1 MARQMSR
8 QDADPTFL
16 TRRRFVGALAAS
28 AAGLALSACAQPA
41 AAPAA
46 TAAPPA
52 SNATSASTSNATSA
66 PGANAAATAP
76 AALRGATIRF
86 GALSNYKGDALEKT
100 FPDFEKATGIK
111 VEIDKLPNA
120 NLADKLTVSFA
131 SGSPDY
137 DVSMMDETWIAG
149 LAPYLTNIDNLV
161 ARDNVD
167 LKQYVPNGLAAGVYN
182 GTRVAMPLDPNV
194 MMLWLRKDLLAA
206 KDIPTPT
213 TFDEVIA
220 AAEKLNDPANGVAG
234 ISVSGGQDSQVSALV
249 EFLLWNAGGEII
261 TPDKKFGF
269 DSPAGIQALQTY
281 QRIIKSAPPGVLA
294 YTYAEQIDAF
304 YTGKAAMVFY
314 WASIGPDATNPQK
327 SSVAAN
333 VGWASVPNAQRGVW
347 NLGISKDSKNVDA
360 AWEWIKW
367 ISGPDGSTEFTTNGG
382 GHSPRFDVINSP
394 AFQQRYP
401 WAPDFLKALDGARNR
416 PQVPSW
422 NAIDTAI
429 MNMTTSVLSGQKP
442 PEDAIKGADQQVA
455 PYLSA

>member
-1 MARQMSR
+1 MLM
-8 QDADPTFL
+8 
-16 TRRRFVGALAAS
+16 TRRAMVQRVAVGTIGLLAA
-28 AAGLALSACAQPA
+28 ACTQ
-41 AAPAA
+41 APAA
-46 TAAPPA
+46 PSATAP
-52 SNATSASTSNATSA
+52 SA
-66 PGANAAATAP
+66 PSGASAQTTTAP
-76 AALRGATIRF
+76 AALSGASIRF
-86 GALSNYKGDALEKT
+86 GALANYKGDALEKT
-100 FPDFEKATGIK
+100 FPDFESATGIK
-111 VEIDKLPNA
+111 VQIDKLPNA

-149 LAPYLTNIDNLV
+149 LAPYLTNVDDLIG
-161 ARDNVD
+161 RDGID
-167 LKQYVPNGLAAGVYN
+167 LKQYVPNGISAGVYN

-206 KDIPTPT
+206 KNIPTPQ
-213 TFDEVIA
+213 TFDDVIA

-234 ISVSGGQDSQVSALV
+234 ISVSGGQDGQVSALV

-261 TPDKKFGF
+261 TADKKFGF

-327 SSVAAN
+327 SSVASN

-347 NLGISKDSKNVDA
+347 NLGISKDSKNKDA
-360 AWEWIKW
+360 AWEWVKW
-367 ISGPDGSTEFTTNGG
+367 ITGPTGSAEFTHNGG

-394 AFQQRYP
+394 DFQQRYP
-401 WAPDFLKALDGARNR
+401 WAQDFLKALSGARSR
-416 PQVPSW
+416 PQIPSW
-422 NAIDTAI
+422 NGIDTAI
-429 MNMTTSVLSGQKP
+429 MNMTTSVLSGQKQ
-442 PEDAIKGADQQVA
+442 PEEAIKTAEEQVSS
-455 PYLSA
+455 YLS

>member
-1 MARQMSR
+1 
-8 QDADPTFL
+8 
-16 TRRRFVGALAAS
+16 
-28 AAGLALSACAQPA
+28 
-41 AAPAA
+41 
-46 TAAPPA
+46 
-52 SNATSASTSNATSA
+52 
-66 PGANAAATAP
+66 
-76 AALRGATIRF
+76 LRGATVRF
-86 GALSNYKGDALEKT
+86 GALANYKGDALEKT

-111 VEIDKLPNA
+111 VQIDKLPNA

-149 LAPYLTNIDNLV
+149 LAPYLTNVENLI

-206 KDIPTPT
+206 KDIAAPT
-213 TFDEVIA
+213 TFDDVIA
-220 AAEKLNDPANGVAG
+220 AAEKLNDPANGIAG
-234 ISVSGGQDSQVSALV
+234 ISVSGGQDGQVSALV

-269 DSPAGIQALQTY
+269 DSPAGLKALQTY

-304 YTGKAAMVFY
+304 YSGKAAMVFY

-367 ISGPDGSTEFTTNGG
+367 ISGPDGSAEFTSNGG
-382 GHSPRFDVINSP
+382 GHSPRFDVINSA

-401 WAPDFLKALDGARNR
+401 WAPDFLKALGGARNR

-429 MNMTTSVLSGQKP
+429 MNMTTSVLSGQKQ
-442 PEDAIKGADQQVA
+442 PEDAIKGAAQQVE
-455 PYLSA
+455 PYLSV

>member
-1 MARQMSR
+1 MVV
-8 QDADPTFL
+8 
-16 TRRRFVGALAAS
+16 TRRGFVGRIAAS
-28 AAGLALSACAQPA
+28 TVGLLVAACSQP
-41 AAPAA
+41 
-46 TAAPPA
+46 AAPPA
-52 SNATSASTSNATSA
+52 SST
-66 PGANAAATAP
+66 PAAASGAPAAPAAPAAAAP
-76 AALRGATIRF
+76 AALRGTSVRF
-86 GALSNYKGDALEKT
+86 GALANYKGDALEKT

-111 VEIDKLPNA
+111 VQIDKLPNA

-149 LAPYLTNIDNLV
+149 LAPYLANVDDLV
-161 ARDNVD
+161 ARDKLD

-206 KDIPTPT
+206 KEIATPT

-234 ISVSGGQDSQVSALV
+234 ISVSGGQDGQVSALV
-249 EFLLWNAGGEII
+249 EFLLWNAGGDII

-333 VGWASVPNAQRGVW
+333 VGWAPMPNAQRGVW
-347 NLGISKDSKNVDA
+347 NLGISKDSKNQDA
-360 AWEWIKW
+360 AWEWVKW
-367 ISGPDGSTEFTTNGG
+367 ITGPTGSAEFTQNGG

-394 AFQQRYP
+394 SFQQRYP
-401 WAPDFLKALDGARNR
+401 WAQDYLKALSGSRNR
-416 PQVPSW
+416 PQIPSW
-422 NAIDTAI
+422 NGIDTAI
-429 MNMTTSVLSGQKP
+429 MNMTTSVLSGQKQ
-442 PEDAIKGADQQVA
+442 PEEAIKAAEQQVSS
-455 PYLSA
+455 YLS